1 MRVGGQDRDLPAKLI
16 KRGSFEDIDLSLL
29 AVEEAELPVSLLLRR
44 NPLCEGSAK
53 LGMEVVNVTPEGNQ
67 SNSLDIATVNCTKP
81 SKQAGHSDK
90 DARKIW
96 LGIFDA
102 ERKCLLGIVSAKVK
116 KYKFQTAKGT
126 VAYLEDAFAG
136 YFVPTSKIS
145 DFMPPDLHF

>member
-96 LGIFDA
+96 LG
-102 ERKCLLGIVSAKVK
+102 
-116 KYKFQTAKGT
+116 
-126 VAYLEDAFAG
+126 
-136 YFVPTSKIS
+136 YF
-145 DFMPPDLHF
+145 